1 MIVFNLHCAG
11 EHRFEGW
18 FRSQEDYLAQRERE
32 LVACPVCGNTRIE
45 RLPTAPRLNLS
56 KPSEPVAADQSAPQ
70 PNDAADLAAGLR
82 QIRRLL
88 GRAEDV
94 GERFA
99 QEARRIHYDEAPAR
113 SIRGKATRSEFSELV
128 EEGISALPLPA
139 DWLPDGGLN

>member
-1 MIVFNLHCAG
+1 MIVFNLHCAA

-56 KPSEPVAADQSAPQ
+56 GSGEPAKADTPAARAEHSP
-70 PNDAADLAAGLR
+70 DLAAAMRQLR
-82 QIRRLL
+82 GLL
-88 GRAEDV
+88 GKAEDV

-99 QEARRIHYDEAPAR
+99 EEARRIHYQETPAR
-113 SIRGKATRSEFSELV
+113 SIRGKATRSEFTELA

-139 DWLPDGGLN
+139 DWLPDSDLN